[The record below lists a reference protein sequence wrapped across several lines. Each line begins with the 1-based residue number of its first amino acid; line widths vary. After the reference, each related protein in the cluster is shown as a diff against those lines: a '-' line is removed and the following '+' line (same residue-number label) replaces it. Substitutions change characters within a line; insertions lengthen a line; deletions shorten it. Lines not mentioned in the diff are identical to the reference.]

1 VSISHVLDTSA
12 LIALFD
18 AHPTIDKF
26 WEAARD
32 GELRLVVPST
42 AIAEAT
48 RATKADL
55 NAWTPLLWPAEV
67 RTIGLDAG
75 VAIEI
80 GPWPGELPTKHVLYE
95 AIAVDGVAVTRKPE
109 QYQWRSVPLLVV

>member
-1 VSISHVLDTSA
+1 VSIIYVLDASA
-12 LIALFD
+12 LTALFD
-18 AHPTIDKF
+18 AHPTVYKF

-32 GELRLVVPST
+32 GELRLLIPST

-55 NAWTPLLWPAEV
+55 NAWAPLLWPGDVETV
-67 RTIGLDAG
+67 GLDVG

-80 GPWPGELPTKHVLYE
+80 GTWPGDLPTRHVHYE
-95 AIAVDGVAVTRKPE
+95 TMAMDGVTMTREPE
-109 QYQWRSVPLLVV
+109 RYQRGSVPLLVV